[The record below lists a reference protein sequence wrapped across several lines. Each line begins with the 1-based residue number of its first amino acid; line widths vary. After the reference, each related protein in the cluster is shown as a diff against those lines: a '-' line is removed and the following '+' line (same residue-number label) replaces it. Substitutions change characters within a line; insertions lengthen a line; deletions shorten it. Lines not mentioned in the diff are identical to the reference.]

1 MHSDHLQS
9 EKLILC
15 SIKLCKILSILC
27 KNIFAF
33 LPRKAENAPFMRTKP
48 ADQSILLASI
58 LLQLRGQHA
67 SSRSTLAQ
75 VTQLSPSTVGIYV
88 DHLIALGYVSESG
101 LEQGPMGRPKR
112 KLELLPEAGWFAG
125 VEFNADR
132 IQAVRVDFAGN
143 KVFSLVRPLP
153 PGTLSANVVR
163 EIREAVAALA
173 LHAPGPLL
181 AMGIGA
187 PGLVN
192 PDTGIAMNYAFISDW
207 RDVPLVEQLKEDFP
221 VTVTLENNLRAIAL
235 AERWFGGGRLLDDY
249 VILGPRSGFGVSI
262 MKNGQLVRGG
272 HHAAGEIGRWP
283 WPLSGGGG
291 DLHDA
296 LTAPAVWR
304 RLSGAPEDTGVPQDL
319 HAAFAALSP
328 GEAPAWQSVIAD
340 YARVIGMLHL
350 LLDSKAYFLHG
361 PLTALGTRFCEEISQ
376 AAAGLMPA
384 LANMVPQVLPSALG
398 DEAGAL
404 GAASLAMEAWLPDL
418 ASAPKAA

>member
-1 MHSDHLQS
+1 
-9 EKLILC
+9 
-15 SIKLCKILSILC
+15 
-27 KNIFAF
+27 
-33 LPRKAENAPFMRTKP
+33 MRTKP

-112 KLELLPEAGWFAG
+112 KLELMPEAGWFAG

-143 KVFSLVRPLP
+143 KVFSIVRALP

-163 EIREAVAALA
+163 EIREAVAELA
-173 LHAPGPLL
+173 SQAPGTLL

-207 RDVPLVEQLKEDFP
+207 RDVPLVAQLKEDFP
-221 VTVTLENNLRAIAL
+221 VTVVLENNLRAIAL

-283 WPLSGGGG
+283 WPLSSGGGE
-291 DLHDA
+291 LHDA
-296 LTAPAVWR
+296 LTAPAVWK
-304 RLSGAPEDTGVPQDL
+304 RLSGDAAVPQDL
-319 HAAFAALSP
+319 HAAFAAF
-328 GEAPAWQSVIAD
+328 GAADGPARDSIISD
-340 YARVIGMLHL
+340 YARVIGILHL

-361 PLTALGTRFCEEISQ
+361 PLTALGPRFCEEIGSE
-376 AAAGLMPA
+376 AARLMPA
-384 LANMVPQVLPSALG
+384 LAGMSPQVLPSALG

-404 GAASLAMEAWLPDL
+404 GAASLAMEAWMPDL
-418 ASAPKAA
+418 VSAAKAA